1 VNYQARPP
9 QSPPP
14 IFLEID
20 RAMRLGKLSLAIALA
35 RQALNAGYANPVLY
49 NLRAHGLRLD
59 GRPEEALADMR
70 QALSLEPNSAVVM
83 AEIADCLNSLG
94 RYKQALAAADDAI
107 AVDRTMAKAW
117 LHKGLALQH
126 LSELNDARTA
136 FLEATRLDPNM
147 ADAHAR
153 LAALANISG
162 AHDEVRKYAAKAE
175 AVHPGHPI
183 ATIALV
189 ATELAEG
196 KFERAEPRLAALL
209 RDPDAPPLMRANA
222 LSHLGDLRD
231 AQGRTHEA
239 FDAYC
244 RSKALWRAAY
254 EGQHVS

>member
-1 VNYQARPP
+1 MNYQTRP
-9 QSPPP
+9 QAPPP

-20 RAMRLGKLSLAIALA
+20 RAMRVGKLSLAIALA
-35 RQALNAGYANPVLY
+35 RQALNAGYVDPVLY

-59 GRPEEALADMR
+59 GRPEEALADLR
-70 QALSLEPNSAVVM
+70 QALSLEPNAPVVL

-94 RYKQALAAADDAI
+94 RHKHALAAADEAL
-107 AVDRTMAKAW
+107 ALDRTLAKAW

-126 LSELNDARTA
+126 LSELNASRAA
-136 FLEATRLDPNM
+136 FLEAVRYEPDM

-162 AHDEVRKYAAKAE
+162 AHDDVRKYAAKAE
-175 AVHPGHPI
+175 ATHPGHPI
-183 ATIALV
+183 ASIALV

-196 KFERAEPRLAALL
+196 KLDRAEPRLAALL